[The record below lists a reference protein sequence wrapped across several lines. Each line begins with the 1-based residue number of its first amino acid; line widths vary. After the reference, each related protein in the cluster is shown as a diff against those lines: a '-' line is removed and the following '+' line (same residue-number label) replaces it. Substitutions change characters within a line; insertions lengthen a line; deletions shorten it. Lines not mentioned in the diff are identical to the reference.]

1 MGNPQKKKGSVYE
14 REIVNQAKDSGLIAT
29 RAYAS
34 NGMSLGEAENVDVV
48 IANGT
53 HKYRLQAKRRKKLG
67 ELLRPAEN
75 IDAQVVRED
84 RGESFVVIRFTDW
97 LRMVKGDNIEIFN

>member
-1 MGNPQKKKGSVYE
+1 MGNPQKKKGSVFE

-34 NGMSLGEAENVDVV
+34 NGLSLGEAENVDVL

-53 HKYRLQAKRRKKLG
+53 RKYRLQAKRRKKLG
-67 ELLRPAEN
+67 EIVRPAEN

-84 RGESFVVIRFTDW
+84 RGESFVVIRFADW
-97 LRMVKGDNIEIFN
+97 LRMVKGDNIEVSN